1 MRSIRKNH
9 ERRCRNYRGA
19 NVNERP
25 RLENR
30 RRVLAMWASGILFAR
45 NRLGNELALESGG
58 QDESS
63 SAGGDSLGIDEG
75 NVYASMFADPTI
87 YAPSPAVAEVPVPA
101 PVLLTDTEAPLPFTG
116 PITVVH
122 PQDRDLRRPLVQT
135 ARRLPPG
142 RKLQHG
148 LVGRRGTPAL
158 RDGAKPT
165 ASSAAA
171 AHAPRGLTDSQR
183 RKRRK
188 KAMRAAILA
197 KRPRH

>member
-1 MRSIRKNH
+1 MRSDRKKH
-9 ERRCRNYRGA
+9 ERICRNTRDA

-25 RLENR
+25 RFENR
-30 RRVLAMWASGILFAR
+30 RRVLAMWATGILAAR

-63 SAGGDSLGIDEG
+63 SAGGDCLGIDDV

-87 YAPSPAVAEVPVPA
+87 YAPSPAVAVVPVPV
-101 PVLLTDTEAPLPFTG
+101 PVLLADTEAPLPFTG
-116 PITVVH
+116 PIKVVR

-135 ARRLPPG
+135 ARRLLPG

-148 LVGRRGTPAL
+148 LVGRHGTPAL

-188 KAMRAAILA
+188 RVMRAAIFA
-197 KRPRH
+197 KRSRH

>member
-1 MRSIRKNH
+1 M
-9 ERRCRNYRGA
+9 
-19 NVNERP
+19 
-25 RLENR
+25 
-30 RRVLAMWASGILFAR
+30 LAMWASGILFAR

-87 YAPSPAVAEVPVPA
+87 YAPSPAVTVVPVPV
-101 PVLLTDTEAPLPFTG
+101 PVLLADTEAPLPFTG
-116 PITVVH
+116 PIKLVRS
-122 PQDRDLRRPLVQT
+122 QDRDIRRPLVQT

-158 RDGAKPT
+158 RDGAMPT

-171 AHAPRGLTDSQR
+171 AHAPPGPSDAQK

-188 KAMRAAILA
+188 KAMRAALLA
-197 KRPRH
+197 KRPRQ